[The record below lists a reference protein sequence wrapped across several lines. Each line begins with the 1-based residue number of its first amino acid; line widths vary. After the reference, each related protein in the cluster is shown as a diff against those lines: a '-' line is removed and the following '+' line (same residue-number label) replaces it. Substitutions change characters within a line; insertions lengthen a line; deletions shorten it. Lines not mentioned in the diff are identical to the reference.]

1 MTNSTIACG
10 TEALSGDAAN
20 QFLEFAPCE
29 ASRSAESA
37 SFHDTTLSNWC
48 EGAIALILAP
58 NPP

>member
-20 QFLEFAPCE
+20 QLLEFAPRG